1 MLESGSVEILDRPSL
16 DRRASSFTSFENL
29 SAPDAR
35 EAKASPAV
43 LAAAVPKAAASL
55 RLDANAAIAI
65 CSPALIASSEE
76 TRWLLVRGSRFESFF
91 LEVRV
96 EVERVVLV
104 KVCNFESLVAYL
116 RWESD
121 RFFG

>member
-1 MLESGSVEILDRPSL
+1 VLESASVVILDRPSL

-76 TRWLLVRGSRFESFF
+76 TL
-91 LEVRV
+91 
-96 EVERVVLV
+96 
-104 KVCNFESLVAYL
+104 
-116 RWESD
+116 
-121 RFFG
+121 

>member
-1 MLESGSVEILDRPSL
+1 VLESASVEILDRPSL

-76 TRWLLVRGSRFESFF
+76 TLWLVARASPLVSLFLDF
-91 LEVRV
+91 LEEADRD
-96 EVERVVLV
+96 VLG
-104 KVCNFESLVAYL
+104 KAYDFDCPFLYL

-121 RFFG
+121 QFFG